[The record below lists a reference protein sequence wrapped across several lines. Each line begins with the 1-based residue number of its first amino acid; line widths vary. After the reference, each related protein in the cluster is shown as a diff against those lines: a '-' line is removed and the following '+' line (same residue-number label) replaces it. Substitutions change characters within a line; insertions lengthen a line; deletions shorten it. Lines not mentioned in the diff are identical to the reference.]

1 MDLGQILVELHDLLK
16 KRRRLYHQLQLF
28 DFFHLDMI

>member
-1 MDLGQILVELHDLLK
+1 MERGETLVELHDLK

-28 DFFHLDMI
+28 DFLH